1 MAMSVPLKRTALHY
15 QHLALNA
22 AMMDDG
28 GWQRPERYE
37 PPDEE
42 VQAVRAGVGLCDISP
57 VGKLD
62 LKGKE
67 SVPVLERLF
76 FPSAVPRLGQAQRM
90 VLKNTDGVAVV
101 EELCC
106 RLGSDHVL
114 IITAPG
120 TVAVVE
126 QTLTQYME
134 AANGCMHLT
143 NLTSALAAVQ
153 LVGPYSRD
161 LLCKLTALDLSP
173 RQFADLTCAQGSVAK
188 VHAFVVRADIG
199 SELAYEVYC
208 GREFGEYLWDTL
220 RDAGQEFG
228 VVPFGVAAQR
238 LLRAEA

>member
-1 MAMSVPLKRTALHY
+1 MATSSPVKRTALHY

-22 AMMDDG
+22 VMMDDG

-37 PPDEE
+37 PPEEE

-62 LKGKE
+62 LQGKE

-76 FPSAVPRLGQAQRM
+76 FPSAVPQGGQAQRM

-101 EELCC
+101 EGLCC

-114 IITAPG
+114 IITAPD
-120 TVAVVE
+120 TVAVAE

-238 LLRAEA
+238 LLRAEE

>member
-1 MAMSVPLKRTALHY
+1 M
-15 QHLALNA
+15 
-22 AMMDDG
+22 
-28 GWQRPERYE
+28 
-37 PPDEE
+37 
-42 VQAVRAGVGLCDISP
+42 
-57 VGKLD
+57 
-62 LKGKE
+62 
-67 SVPVLERLF
+67 
-76 FPSAVPRLGQAQRM
+76 
-90 VLKNTDGVAVV
+90 
-101 EELCC
+101 
-106 RLGSDHVL
+106 
-114 IITAPG
+114 
-120 TVAVVE
+120 
-126 QTLTQYME
+126 QYME

-143 NLTSALAAVQ
+143 NLTSTLAAVQ

-238 LLRAEA
+238 LLRAEE